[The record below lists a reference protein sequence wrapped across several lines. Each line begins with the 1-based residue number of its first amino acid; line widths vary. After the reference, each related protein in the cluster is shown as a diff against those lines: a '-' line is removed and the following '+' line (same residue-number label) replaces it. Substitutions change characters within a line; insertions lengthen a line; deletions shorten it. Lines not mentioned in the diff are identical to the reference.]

1 MSSNPIRSAIIY
13 GTNIL
18 QSRIRA
24 CNPQE
29 LRGSACRPVDCW
41 TFHFGRRRSLPRH
54 FLRTVDW
61 VWSVPVLKVETD
73 QELAV
78 RPMGDGLEDRPPVR
92 KNLPSNT
99 AYPLI
104 GVARRLPAERLL
116 GDPQAD
122 QYPPIAV
129 LQLGIFIALS
139 FVLGI
144 RAAWRRGRLCACRS
158 GPRCREGPGPRL
170 PPAVGPQAPEA
181 AAPQARLS

>member
-29 LRGSACRPVDCW
+29 LRGSARRP
-41 TFHFGRRRSLPRH
+41 
-54 FLRTVDW
+54 VDW

-122 QYPPIAV
+122 QYPLIAV

-158 GPRCREGPGPRL
+158 RPRCRQGRRMKW
-170 PPAVGPQAPEA
+170 VGGI
-181 AAPQARLS
+181 